1 MKYDFENKFPLWHT
15 HQGRIPKTNQIVIG
29 DEIIN
34 VYPDNDGG
42 SWYYKNGKAVKVDE
56 RRTGIRDLMR

>member
-15 HQGRIPKTNQIVIG
+15 HPGRILKTNQILVG
-29 DEIIN
+29 DEIIQ

-56 RRTGIRDLMR
+56 R